1 MKQLTKYLS
10 LFLMMLMLIGVLSS
24 PASAASSVKVP
35 TVGSVTVTSTS
46 AGKLTV
52 KWKKVKNAYRYQ
64 IAIAQ
69 NSAFTKNVSKTLV
82 KSTTS
87 CKTFTNLKKGS
98 KYYVKVRALKKK
110 NGETFYGKYSKTK
123 SCTVKKSSSSG
134 NTSGS
139 GSGTVY
145 WTPSG
150 SVYHSTRN
158 CPTLSRSKTI
168 RSGSV
173 SQSGKLRKC
182 KVCY

>member
-10 LFLMMLMLIGVLSS
+10 LFLTMLMLLGVLSFQ
-24 PASAASSVKVP
+24 ASAASSVKVP
-35 TVGSVTVTSTS
+35 TVGSVTVTTPST
-46 AGKLTV
+46 GKLTV

-64 IAIAQ
+64 IVLAQ
-69 NSAFTKNVSKTLV
+69 NSSFTKNVSKTLV
-82 KSTTS
+82 KATTS
-87 CKTFTNLKKGS
+87 SKTFTNLKKGS

-123 SCTVKKSSSSG
+123 SCTVKKGSS
-134 NTSGS
+134 SGS

-145 WTPSG
+145 WTPNG

-158 CPTLSRSKTI
+158 CPTLSRSGTI

-173 SQSGKLRKC
+173 SQSGKSRKC